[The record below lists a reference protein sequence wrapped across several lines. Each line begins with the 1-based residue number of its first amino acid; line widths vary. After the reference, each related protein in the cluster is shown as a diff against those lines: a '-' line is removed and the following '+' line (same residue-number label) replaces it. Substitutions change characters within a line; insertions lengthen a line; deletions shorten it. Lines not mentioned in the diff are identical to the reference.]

1 MNIYDIAEHFANQTT
16 RSIFLT
22 GKAGTGK
29 TTFLK
34 RIKENSP
41 KQLAIVAPT
50 GVAAINAG
58 GVTIHS
64 FFQLPFTPFVPTAEG
79 RRNLL
84 SKLKM
89 SGVKRKVLQELEL
102 LIIDEI
108 SMVRADIMDEID
120 VILRHFRF
128 RYNEPFGGVQ
138 LICIGDLYQLSPV
151 AIPEEWDVLSSYY
164 PTPYFFDSQ
173 VITNHPLQYLEFDK
187 VFRQS
192 DATFIQVLNAV
203 RDNRLTHKELTTLQK
218 RVQPQFDLDKHKDH
232 ILLTTHN
239 AKADRINDTQMARLK
254 GKEHLFRAQIQGE
267 FPAKSFPNH
276 EELRLKVGAKVMFIA
291 NDTDFP
297 RRYFNGKIGTISNI
311 TDKKEIYVHCDD
323 QKEDILVKTE
333 TWENIK
339 YTVDPKTKQIEE
351 KHLGAYIQYPL
362 RLAWAITIHKSQGLT
377 FDKAA
382 IDVESAFTSGQV
394 YVALSRCRTL
404 EGMVLLNELPIQ
416 ALYVDPNVTQ
426 YSNQKPSADVLED
439 ILTEAKSQY
448 NTEILL
454 SIFNFNFVSGLCSQ
468 AYNLISQELP
478 LFGSNAMSDLK
489 PIRESLQSLTIV
501 GAKFSQQI
509 IQLTQQKDHQMLK
522 QRIASAS
529 DYFVKEL
536 DKNIDP
542 LEDLR
547 VHVDDKELA
556 AEYALSIETLHD
568 ALVKKSYIISNI
580 RKDYSSEHYFKL
592 NNRFKIKP
600 FKVKF
605 AKDGK
610 KTDDEKELSQKKEKK
625 ENTLEI
631 TLRLYNEG
639 FSDEGIAEQ
648 RGLAVS
654 TIEGHLAKLVAKG
667 KIDIE
672 DFASKDQIDAVAECF
687 KEGIEISEVYER
699 TGGCLSYS
707 LLRLIRDKQSK

>member
-1 MNIYDIAEHFANQTT
+1 
-16 RSIFLT
+16 
-22 GKAGTGK
+22 
-29 TTFLK
+29 
-34 RIKENSP
+34 
-41 KQLAIVAPT
+41 
-50 GVAAINAG
+50 
-58 GVTIHS
+58 
-64 FFQLPFTPFVPTAEG
+64 
-79 RRNLL
+79 
-84 SKLKM
+84 
-89 SGVKRKVLQELEL
+89 
-102 LIIDEI
+102 
-108 SMVRADIMDEID
+108 
-120 VILRHFRF
+120 
-128 RYNEPFGGVQ
+128 
-138 LICIGDLYQLSPV
+138 
-151 AIPEEWDVLSSYY
+151 
-164 PTPYFFDSQ
+164 
-173 VITNHPLQYLEFDK
+173 
-187 VFRQS
+187 
-192 DATFIQVLNAV
+192 
-203 RDNRLTHKELTTLQK
+203 
-218 RVQPQFDLDKHKDH
+218 
-232 ILLTTHN
+232 
-239 AKADRINDTQMARLK
+239 
-254 GKEHLFRAQIQGE
+254 
-267 FPAKSFPNH
+267 
-276 EELRLKVGAKVMFIA
+276 
-291 NDTDFP
+291 
-297 RRYFNGKIGTISNI
+297 
-311 TDKKEIYVHCDD
+311 
-323 QKEDILVKTE
+323 
-333 TWENIK
+333 
-339 YTVDPKTKQIEE
+339 
-351 KHLGAYIQYPL
+351 
-362 RLAWAITIHKSQGLT
+362 
-377 FDKAA
+377 
-382 IDVESAFTSGQV
+382 
-394 YVALSRCRTL
+394 
-404 EGMVLLNELPIQ
+404 
-416 ALYVDPNVTQ
+416 
-426 YSNQKPSADVLED
+426 
-439 ILTEAKSQY
+439 
-448 NTEILL
+448 
-454 SIFNFNFVSGLCSQ
+454 
-468 AYNLISQELP
+468 
-478 LFGSNAMSDLK
+478 MSDLK